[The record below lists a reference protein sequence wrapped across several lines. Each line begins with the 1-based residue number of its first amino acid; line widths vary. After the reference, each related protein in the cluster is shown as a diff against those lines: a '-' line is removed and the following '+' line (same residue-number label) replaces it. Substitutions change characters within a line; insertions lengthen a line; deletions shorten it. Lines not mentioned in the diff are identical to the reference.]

1 MIIEKQFDLREILVK
16 TNYQLVIH
24 KEKDFKNLPVAYGS
38 GFFLNYQD
46 NLFFLTADHNIH
58 YNDHQENERLG
69 ADNYV
74 GILNNISHQEELST
88 VITPVGGFY
97 FMEKFD
103 ISEPDLG
110 YELFDVAISMVD
122 RRKFEAPFLTDEKLV
137 EETGEIIV
145 SPKEPKYE
153 FLEEHIA
160 EPNEEHSYYVYGKI
174 KPEIKGIILHRVGT
188 FKSNLKFIR
197 KAGQYLL
204 LQTEDIITD
213 HDDWAGLSGSP
224 VLNQEGKCIGVLCSV
239 IVNTTSIFVKPFE
252 KILPLLQTIP
262 LQEKILKDRK
272 SQDDNESH

>member
-24 KEKDFKNLPVAYGS
+24 KEKDFKTLPVAYGS

-69 ADNYV
+69 VDNYV
-74 GILNNISHQEELST
+74 GILNNISNPEELST

-97 FMEKFD
+97 FMEKYN

-145 SPKEPKYE
+145 SPQEPKYE

-160 EPNEEHSYYVYGKI
+160 EPNEEHSYYVYGRI

-213 HDDWAGLSGSP
+213 YDDWAGLSGSA
-224 VLNQEGKCIGVLCSV
+224 VINQEGKCIGVLCSV
-239 IVNTTSIFVKPFE
+239 IENTKSIFVKPFE

-272 SQDDNESH
+272 SKDDNEPQ